1 MKYCDIQKMTKTIL
15 TAPQP
20 AHELSDFSRE
30 TWILSNDA
38 AAAGF
43 HDDHYSAESDDVD
56 HLPRNLILICQF
68 SSNNSKWFSL
78 LLPSLMINRRR
89 IFTNKETTKVDVMPN
104 ERSRMGRDRY
114 KSQPEQ
120 PESF

>member
-1 MKYCDIQKMTKTIL
+1 MTKTIL

-30 TWILSNDA
+30 TWILSIDA
-38 AAAGF
+38 AAAGL

-78 LLPSLMINRRR
+78 LLPPLMISRQR
-89 IFTNKETTKVDVMPN
+89 IMKNTKKETTKVDVMPN
-104 ERSRMGRDRY
+104 ERSRMGRDR
-114 KSQPEQ
+114 
-120 PESF
+120 